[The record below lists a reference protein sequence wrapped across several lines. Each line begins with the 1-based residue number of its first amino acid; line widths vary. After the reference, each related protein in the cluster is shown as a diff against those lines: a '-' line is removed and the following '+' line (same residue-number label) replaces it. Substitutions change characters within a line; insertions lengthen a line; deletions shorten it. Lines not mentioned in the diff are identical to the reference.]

1 MGEREIQKMKEKI
14 GFTDDKLSV
23 EYKILILDKY
33 LELSGLESITL
44 EARCGDHRCVYR
56 LGKMVECEDKCTNY
70 HRGEYD
76 VIVTEINPADKKF
89 EYRLNAFMK
98 LAQQRTLEKL
108 PLEILLNL
116 WSIYSEDS
124 SWMLKT

>member
-1 MGEREIQKMKEKI
+1 MKEKI
-14 GFTDDKLSV
+14 GFTDDELSV

-33 LELSGLESITL
+33 LELSGENQIVIPAHGKSTYDS
-44 EARCGDHRCVYR
+44 RVVYTP
-56 LGKMVECEDKCTNY
+56 GKIEEQEDKCTNY

-76 VIVTEINPADKKF
+76 VIITKISPEDEKF

>member
-1 MGEREIQKMKEKI
+1 MKEKI

-23 EYKILILDKY
+23 EYKIVMLNKY
-33 LELSGLESITL
+33 LELSGENQIVIPAHGESTYDW
-44 EARCGDHRCVYR
+44 RVVYTP
-56 LGKMVECEDKCTNY
+56 GKIEEHKDKCTNY

-76 VIVTEINPADKKF
+76 VIVTEINPADENF

-98 LAQQRTLEKL
+98 LAHQRTLEKL

-116 WSIYSEDS
+116 WKNYSEDS
-124 SWMLKT
+124 SLIVKT